1 MTSDERTITN
11 PSTLHDPTSFGY
23 SHAVSAPGEIVHIAG
38 QYASDA
44 SGAPVPGDFATQVE
58 LAFDRLRSALEAVGL
73 DVRRERDGV
82 LGGAAVRQVFF
93 RLGEVVLE
101 VVGTFN
107 RGALINASYVMSMP
121 DFTSNV
127 TGSLDGAILLKM
139 ATGLRPE
146 QAQPLIEAALADYP
160 NVTVNTPDDITRN
173 AQASVN
179 QLLGIVTALLLLAVV
194 VAVLGIVN
202 TLVADPVKFLL
213 KEDVTPAG
221 ADRFLHFLAPIIA
234 VVPVVAAFAVIPFGD
249 VLEAGGR
256 VITLQAAQLNV
267 GVLYVLAMAAL
278 GVYGVVLAGWASN
291 NRWSLLGG
299 IRGSAQMISYEIAM
313 GLALIGVVLTYGTLD
328 LQSMVRQQ
336 GALLWGWLPAWGIF
350 YQPFAFVLF
359 LVAGVAESKRIPF
372 DLPESE
378 SELVS
383 GYFTEYSGAK
393 HLMFMMADFVEV
405 VLVSA
410 LVTTFFFGGW
420 QVPFLARDGFHVAG
434 QVYALPAAWIWAAT

>member
-1 MTSDERTITN
+1 MAVDVAIACAKAVFMILLVLQVMGLGVFFERK
-11 PSTLHDPTSFGY
+11 
-23 SHAVSAPGEIVHIAG
+23 VSAVIQDRI
-38 QYASDA
+38 
-44 SGAPVPGDFATQVE
+44 GA
-58 LAFDRLRSALEAVGL
+58 
-73 DVRRERDGV
+73 
-82 LGGAAVRQVFF
+82 
-93 RLGEVVLE
+93 
-101 VVGTFN
+101 N
-107 RGALINASYVMSMP
+107 RA
-121 DFTSNV
+121 
-127 TGSLDGAILLKM
+127 AILGF
-139 ATGLRPE
+139 AGL
-146 QAQPLIEAALADYP
+146 
-160 NVTVNTPDDITRN
+160 
-173 AQASVN
+173 
-179 QLLGIVTALLLLAVV
+179 GM
-194 VAVLGIVN
+194 VN

-234 VVPVVAAFAVIPFGD
+234 VVPAVAAFAVIPFGD

-278 GVYGVVLAGWASN
+278 GVYGVVIAGWASN

-328 LQSMVRQQ
+328 LQDMVRQQ
-336 GALLWGWLPAWGIF
+336 GKLIWGWLPAWGVF
-350 YQPFAFVLF
+350 YQPLAFILF
-359 LVAGVAESKRIPF
+359 LVAGIAESKRIPF

-405 VLVSA
+405 VLVAA
-410 LVTTFFFGGW
+410 LITTFFFGGW
-420 QVPFLARDGFHVAG
+420 QVPWLMRDGFHLFG
-434 QVYALPAAWIWAAT
+434 QVYAVPAAWIVVPILQVTSFMLKVIFFTFFQIVVRWTLPRFRYDQLMRLGWQGLLPVGLVNVMVTAAVILAAGTVA